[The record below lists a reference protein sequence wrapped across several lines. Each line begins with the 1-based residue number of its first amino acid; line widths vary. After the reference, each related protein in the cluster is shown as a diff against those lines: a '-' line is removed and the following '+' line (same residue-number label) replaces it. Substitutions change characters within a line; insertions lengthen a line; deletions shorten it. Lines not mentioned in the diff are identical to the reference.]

1 MYIIFLYLY
10 TYTCMCMFVIYAH
23 NLADLSFSLSL
34 VIPYICTSP
43 KSRQKEKNLYNIYI
57 YTRKMKG
64 IDLCYINVKT
74 NPPEKYKERKRHT
87 CIYI

>member
-1 MYIIFLYLY
+1 MY
-10 TYTCMCMFVIYAH
+10 MFVIYAH

-43 KSRQKEKNLYNIYI
+43 KSRQKEKIFIIYIYI
-57 YTRKMKG
+57 YTRKKKG

-74 NPPEKYKERKRHT
+74 NPPEKNKERKRHT
-87 CIYI
+87 CIYINV